1 MDNRTCVMCNNC
13 EEIFNINVKLY
24 GLNIFLFE
32 TKNFMVNIDTYPVS
46 KNHILIIPK
55 YHFRSFSSIDIEKK
69 DELQYIINHL
79 FVIFNIDNYIMF
91 EHGTN
96 IIDEK
101 NKICGNSIFHAH
113 LHIIPNIT
121 INENP
126 ILQNLKL
133 NKNKTIDDYSIEN
146 IGSKY
151 LLNIIKY
158 DLPTKNNYLLFVNK
172 YKYYCIPDTD
182 IDGDIESQFF
192 RKLIS
197 VYFNNGVYN
206 WKDKE
211 NFEKNKEIYMLNIL
225 RTIKEFDENNKDL
238 IQKKNYQLLI
248 F

>member
-13 EEIFNINVKLY
+13 EEIYNTNVKLY

-32 TKNFMVNIDTYPVS
+32 TKNFMINIDTYPVA

-55 YHFRSFSSIDIEKK
+55 YHFRSFSSIDIEKN
-69 DELQYIINHL
+69 DELQYIFNHL
-79 FVIFNIDNYIMF
+79 SVIFNIDNYIMF

-96 IIDEK
+96 IIDKK

-113 LHIIPNIT
+113 LHILPNIN
-121 INENP
+121 INENS

-133 NKNKTIDDYSIEN
+133 
-146 IGSKY
+146 
-151 LLNIIKY
+151 
-158 DLPTKNNYLLFVNK
+158 KNNYLLFVNK
-172 YKYYCIPDTD
+172 YKYYCIPETD

-197 VYFNNGVYN
+197 VYFNNGIYN

-211 NFEKNKEIYMLNIL
+211 NFEKNKEIYKLNIL
-225 RTIKEFDENNKDL
+225 TTIKEFDDFNKYL
-238 IQKKNYQLLI
+238 IQKKI
-248 F
+248 TSF